1 MFISITF
8 SNIARL
14 YETMEAWL
22 PGMVA
27 TLD

>member
-1 MFISITF
+1 MFTSITF
-8 SNIARL
+8 PNTARL

>member
-1 MFISITF
+1 MFTSITF
-8 SNIARL
+8 PNTARL

-22 PGMVA
+22 PGIVA